1 MKFTDKD
8 ALNEMKK
15 IRSGELYEWISEYP
29 ENERDGR
36 SDMQVLADEL
46 SYMISCFEENGHGM
60 HDDLEWAREV
70 LRDTKNGKVMPL
82 WGESLRPMYRPSD
95 ITNAKSLIN
104 EVRRL
109 KSGMK
114 RIQDKGFI
122 GAW

>member
-60 HDDLEWAREV
+60 HDDLEWAWEV

-82 WGESLRPMYRPSD
+82 WGKSLQPMYRPSD
-95 ITNAKSLIN
+95 ITNAKDLIN

-109 KSGMK
+109 KNGMK

>member
-82 WGESLRPMYRPSD
+82 WGKSLRPMYRPSD
-95 ITNAKSLIN
+95 ITNAKDLIN

-109 KSGMK
+109 KNGMK